1 MQRILE
7 RLLRL
12 QDASRAERS
21 ATLWSA
27 VTFFLV
33 LCSYYLLRPLR
44 ERIGTDLGP
53 DRLDDLFGATLV
65 CVTLANPVV
74 MALAN
79 RMPSRR
85 FVPLAWHAFAACM
98 VVFCVLFT
106 GTDFHG
112 AKDMPWDATPVLVGA
127 GYFIWLSTFNV
138 FATTLFWMAAVEH
151 FDTGQGR
158 RLFGLVGVGGTTGA
172 VAGSLVIHQLAHLIQ
187 PEHQLLLAA
196 GCLEAA
202 VFCFLRMTASCR
214 TMRQQGGGAPAGV
227 RKEPIADAGVLE
239 GMRRFV
245 RSPYLWGIG
254 LYMLLMGAMST
265 PIYFQQNLL
274 VAEIVPDRAAR
285 EELFAVLN
293 LVGQSFVLLLQLFA
307 TGRVLVFVGVGAVLL
322 VMPFTT
328 ALGLGALAL
337 APTITTL
344 VMVEVLRRGA
354 QFALDKPAREVLYTP
369 LSLEEKHKTKA
380 FLDTFVFR
388 LGDWCGAKLQVSLRE
403 LDAGTSQLALGAVPI
418 AMACA
423 TIGWLL
429 GRRVRNHP
437 G

>member
-1 MQRILE
+1 
-7 RLLRL
+7 
-12 QDASRAERS
+12 
-21 ATLWSA
+21 
-27 VTFFLV
+27 
-33 LCSYYLLRPLR
+33 
-44 ERIGTDLGP
+44 
-53 DRLDDLFGATLV
+53 
-65 CVTLANPVV
+65 
-74 MALAN
+74 
-79 RMPSRR
+79 
-85 FVPLAWHAFAACM
+85 
-98 VVFCVLFT
+98 
-106 GTDFHG
+106 
-112 AKDMPWDATPVLVGA
+112 
-127 GYFIWLSTFNV
+127 
-138 FATTLFWMAAVEH
+138 
-151 FDTGQGR
+151 
-158 RLFGLVGVGGTTGA
+158 LFGLVGVGGTTGA